1 MTAASAIEG
10 IREHDPTGS
19 ILVVSRENHPPYR
32 RPPLSKDLWFGK
44 ANLDQISIHDDGFY
58 RARGVEVV
66 LRREIVE
73 LAPSDHEVWD
83 DHGERY
89 EYDRLLLATG
99 SRPRLLD
106 AVNANI
112 EGVHYFRSL
121 EDYLA
126 LRDRLRI
133 VQHVLVLGGGFI
145 SIELAA
151 AIRHS
156 GAEVTFVYPR
166 EFPLHRVL
174 PRELGLYVAD
184 YYRQRGIETLSNDAA
199 ASFDSRQGLISVT
212 TRAGNSITT
221 QLVVAGVGVEPSVDL
236 AEAAGLEVG
245 NGVAVDEYARTTEPG
260 VWAAGD
266 VAEFPYLA
274 LEERTRI
281 EHWDHAEHHGRAAG
295 ANMAGAN
302 RPYDHLPMFWSDFF
316 DLGWE
321 AVGDIDSGLDV
332 DAVWK
337 EPFKQGMLF
346 YMREDVI
353 RGVLLWNVWEKV
365 EWARELIRSRK
376 PSTHTERQAWLDG

>member
-73 LAPSDHEVWD
+73 LAPADHEVWD

-174 PRELGLYVAD
+174 PRELVCTWRTTTA
-184 YYRQRGIETLSNDAA
+184 SA
-199 ASFDSRQGLISVT
+199 ASRRCRT
-212 TRAGNSITT
+212 TRRRRSTAG
-221 QLVVAGVGVEPSVDL
+221 
-236 AEAAGLEVG
+236 
-245 NGVAVDEYARTTEPG
+245 
-260 VWAAGD
+260 
-266 VAEFPYLA
+266 
-274 LEERTRI
+274 
-281 EHWDHAEHHGRAAG
+281 
-295 ANMAGAN
+295 
-302 RPYDHLPMFWSDFF
+302 
-316 DLGWE
+316 
-321 AVGDIDSGLDV
+321 
-332 DAVWK
+332 
-337 EPFKQGMLF
+337 
-346 YMREDVI
+346 
-353 RGVLLWNVWEKV
+353 RG
-365 EWARELIRSRK
+365 
-376 PSTHTERQAWLDG
+376 